1 MPEYAP
7 SGLNP
12 AAIGFILLMGLL
24 LLVLPRRRAVIPL
37 FAAACYMTMGQVVDV
52 AGLNFSI
59 IRILVL
65 VGWVRLLI
73 RGEFRSIRWN
83 AIDMAMLWWV
93 IASVTIYTILW
104 RTGGAFI
111 YKCGQAYD
119 AIGLYILFR
128 ALIRDV
134 DDVVRLFRMVAILIV
149 PLALLITLEKTTG
162 RNLFAVF
169 GGVPAITLVRDGV
182 LRCQGPFPHSILAG
196 TFVAAMVPFFLALWS
211 QKRGRMLAVVGLLSA
226 SVVTV
231 ASGSSGPFIT
241 FACGVAGFLLWHYR
255 FRMQMLRR
263 GLVLILF
270 CLQLV
275 MDAPFWFVIA
285 HMGVFSGS
293 TAYYRAFLIDQTIR
307 HFSEWWLIGTKYEV
321 VWAPL
326 LYDITNMYVR
336 VAFDSGL
343 LGLLLFLL
351 ILKRCFGGVGRAIRN
366 EAHRSTA
373 AQRCIWALG
382 AALFAHSMTFLAV
395 WYWDQNVVNW
405 YALLAM
411 IAAVAAPAHALRKQP
426 EKQAT
431 VVETNAEPQPAWS
444 PVTS

>member
-12 AAIGFILLMGLL
+12 AAVGFIFVMGFL
-24 LLVLPRRRAVIPL
+24 LLVLPRRLAVLPL

-83 AIDMAMLWWV
+83 AIDMAMVWWV
-93 IASVTIYTILW
+93 IASVTIYTVLW

-111 YKCGQAYD
+111 YKSGQAYD

-196 TFVAAMVPFFLALWS
+196 TFVAAMVPFFLALWL
-211 QKRGRMLAVVGLLSA
+211 QKRGQVLAIVGLLS
-226 SVVTV
+226 STVVTV

-241 FACGVAGFLLWHYR
+241 YACGVFGFLLWRFR
-255 FRMQMLRR
+255 FRMQMVRR
-263 GLVLILF
+263 GLLLVLF

-275 MDAPFWFVIA
+275 MEAPFWFVIA

-307 HFSEWWLIGTKYEV
+307 HFSEWWLIGTRYEV

-336 VAFDSGL
+336 VAFDGGL
-343 LGLLLFLL
+343 LSLILFVL
-351 ILKRCFGGVGRAIRN
+351 ILKRCFSGVGRALRQ
-366 EAHRSTA
+366 EVHRSVA

-395 WYWDQNVVNW
+395 WYWDQNIVNW

-411 IAAVAAPAHALRKQP
+411 IAAVAAPAHALRKKSELP
-426 EKQAT
+426 PVA
-431 VVETNAEPQPAWS
+431 VETIGEQQPALS